1 MDIIYFI
8 FCYFI
13 ILDFRDFI
21 LYILLLDCILI
32 VTESLQ
38 YM

>member
-1 MDIIYFI
+1 MDIIHTLYFI
-8 FCYFI
+8 TLLLY
-13 ILDFRDFI
+13 ILDFI